1 MSAITLMEK
10 KKECAISVG
19 RMLQKVKNGTRKILM
34 TNLLQHS
41 LVLTEQ
47 GFSVFPI
54 KYKNKI
60 PLTQNG
66 FKDATT
72 SLAQLKDW
80 DEHFK
85 QYNIGIRTGDG
96 LAVIDIDPKNGGTQ
110 SWIELTANNPVPDTV
125 CAQTGGGGRHYFFK
139 GNIKNSA
146 NKIAPGIDTRG
157 DGGYVVCPPSLH
169 ESGKHYEWLPDHSP
183 SDIPLALLPD
193 FLNPNKLNGKTGNLD
208 FKTDNYTKP
217 SALNPTQEGSRNDTC
232 AKLAGKYIQMGISLN
247 ETIELCHLWNRE
259 NAPPLP
265 DLEINRTV
273 ESIYRT
279 HDGNYPAPEK
289 LIQSDILKP
298 NLTLNQLKVGGII
311 QEMCEWMD
319 KCAYRKQPI
328 LSFANAIAFF
338 ASVIG
343 RNYKLE
349 DDTRSNLYILGIS
362 RTGSGKDNSR
372 KRIASLASEAKLGYL
387 MGGEDITSG
396 AAILT
401 ALDKTSRKTVFFP
414 FDEMGAFLS
423 SKTGR
428 NSSSHQAEIPAL
440 LTKLY
445 TSSNSIHFGKQYADE
460 KSRPRAEINQPHVT
474 LYGTSNPVDL
484 FKSVTEDMISSG
496 FFGRMLCFFPKN
508 DRPKANKDSKAYD
521 VPTSLIRDL
530 NEWANYFIQ
539 PPMHRGDLEGVLNHY
554 PNIIKIS
561 DEAKEVFYN
570 YDELFFKYGQVYKFT
585 KNLDALWVRGVEQAK
600 KLSLIFTCSLARV
613 PGDMAPITA
622 QMAEDCCQMIKILIE
637 RICIECDQNVIGSD
651 FEALQKKIMDA
662 IRLSG
667 DTGATASQVFFATRA
682 WKPMER
688 NNALQTL
695 IDVGMIMFE
704 KTKIN
709 SSRKS
714 TNFYFLRKHNIVD
727 M

>member
-1 MSAITLMEK
+1 MSEFFQQAK
-10 KKECAISVG
+10 A
-19 RMLQKVKNGTRKILM
+19 
-34 TNLLQHS
+34 
-41 LVLTEQ
+41 LVIN
-47 GFSVFPI
+47 GFSIFPV
-54 KYKNKI
+54 KYKDKI
-60 PLTQNG
+60 PLTKNG
-66 FKDATT
+66 FKDA
-72 SLAQLKDW
+72 SISFEQLETW
-80 DEHFK
+80 DKQFK
-85 QYNIGIRTGDG
+85 EYNIGIRTGNG
-96 LAVIDIDPKNGGTQ
+96 LAVIDIDVNNGGTQ
-110 SWIELTANNPVPDTV
+110 SWIELTQNDVVPDTI

-139 GNIKNSA
+139 GDIKNTVS
-146 NKIAPGIDTRG
+146 KLGKGIDTRG
-157 DGGYVVCPPSLH
+157 DKGYVVCPPSLH
-169 ESGKHYEWLPDHSP
+169 ASGKYYEWLPGHSP
-183 SDIPLALLPD
+183 DEIELADLPD
-193 FLNPNKLNGKTGNLD
+193 FLNPHKVKGL
-208 FKTDNYTKP
+208 KTDFIKNDFITQENLKEEVP
-217 SALNPTQEGSRNDTC
+217 SLINPVSEGSRNDSL
-232 AKLAGKYIQMGISLN
+232 ARYAGKFIQKDLPLKDVLEI
-247 ETIELCHLWNRE
+247 CHLWNRQ
-259 NAPPLP
+259 NSPPLS
-265 DLEINRTV
+265 DSEVKRTV
-273 ESIYRT
+273 ESIFNT
-279 HDGNYPAPEK
+279 DKNNNPEKDFPGLDPLPEK

-298 NLTLNQLKVGGII
+298 NLTLEQLKVGGII

-328 LSFANAIAFF
+328 LSFANSIAFF

-372 KRIASLASEAKLGYL
+372 KRVASLASEAKLGYL

-496 FFGRMLCFFPKN
+496 FFGRMLCFFPKS

-521 VPTSLIRDL
+521 VPFSLISDL
-530 NEWANYFIQ
+530 NKWADFVI
-539 PPMHRGDLEGVLNHY
+539 PPPWDKGNLEGIVNHY

-561 DEAKEVFYN
+561 DEAKDVFFN

-600 KLSLIFTCSLARV
+600 KLALVFTCSLARV
-613 PGDMAPITA
+613 PGDMPPISA

-667 DTGATASQVFFATRA
+667 DIGATASKIFLATRA

-688 NNALQTL
+688 NNALQVL
-695 IDVGMIMFE
+695 IEAGLIMLE
-704 KTKIN
+704 KTKIDN
-709 SSRKS
+709 SRKS
-714 TNFYFLRKHNIVD
+714 TNFYFLRRHNIVN